1 MAKHFPVNLFVLKEH
16 GKLFYWA
23 SHDMIP
29 CRCFLSDSETYLQTQ
44 QEVESGHDPPGNMQR
59 FDLSASFHNPILIP
73 FGSIPNS
80 DG

>member
-1 MAKHFPVNLFVLKEH
+1 
-16 GKLFYWA
+16 
-23 SHDMIP
+23 MIP

-44 QEVESGHDPPGNMQR
+44 KEVQSGHDPPGNMQR
-59 FDLSASFHNPILIP
+59 FDLSASFQNTILIP